1 MPWKLNDNRPIYIQ
15 IIEEIKLR
23 IITGVYAPGSKV
35 PSVRDLANDASV
47 NPNTMQRAL
56 TELERDGLIATQRT
70 SGRTVTTDTAML
82 KNLREQIAN
91 EEISSF
97 LIRMKKL
104 SYNEEESFQLLTSY
118 LKNKRMEL

>member
-15 IIEEIKLR
+15 IMEEIKLR